1 VANDAIA
8 DAPVVPAVPA
18 ACKSVNGHFNIVARA
33 GHASMKVKGDF
44 DEAATARLIDT
55 TEAAT
60 ARLIDTTEAATAWT
74 PKRWAESVAM
84 AATPFILGGLG
95 GLAIWRMTG
104 QRAFKMPSA
113 VCDLHVWGRG

>member
-1 VANDAIA
+1 MANDAIA

-18 ACKSVNGHFNIVARA
+18 ACESVDGHFNIVARA
-33 GHASMKVKGDF
+33 DHASMKVKGDF
-44 DEAATARLIDT
+44 DETATARLIDT

-60 ARLIDTTEAATAWT
+60 ARLSEATAWT

-84 AATPFILGGLG
+84 AATPFLLGGLG

>member
-1 VANDAIA
+1 MANDAIA

-44 DEAATARLIDT
+44 D
-55 TEAAT
+55 EAAT